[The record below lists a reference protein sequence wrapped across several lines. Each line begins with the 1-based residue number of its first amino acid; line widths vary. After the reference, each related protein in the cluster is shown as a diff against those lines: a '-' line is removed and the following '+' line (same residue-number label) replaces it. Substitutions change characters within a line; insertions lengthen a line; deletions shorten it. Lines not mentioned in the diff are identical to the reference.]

1 MRVVK
6 GGDELVQEILGRVPR
21 TSGPCATIPSRL
33 HAHTV
38 NAMIESL
45 NAPYHAHEH
54 MNLRGNEK
62 SPFTLLNEFTGLHGV
77 FPVDAAVYYKD
88 ELICLIEIDGEFHYK
103 QLGQTLRR
111 KDNLKEFLYRIHYP
125 DLPLFRIRADQC
137 RVVGT
142 ERAGQEMA
150 GWIRTLAV
158 KRDRGV
164 GNTVNRKVTAV
175 AEAVEA
181 GVASKDLKTGGSA
194 TAQESFGRMTVAQL
208 KQELRTRRM
217 PVSGAKADLVARLS
231 A

>member
-1 MRVVK
+1 
-6 GGDELVQEILGRVPR
+6 
-21 TSGPCATIPSRL
+21 
-33 HAHTV
+33 
-38 NAMIESL
+38 
-45 NAPYHAHEH
+45 
-54 MNLRGNEK
+54 
-62 SPFTLLNEFTGLHGV
+62 
-77 FPVDAAVYYKD
+77 
-88 ELICLIEIDGEFHYK
+88 
-103 QLGQTLRR
+103 
-111 KDNLKEFLYRIHYP
+111 
-125 DLPLFRIRADQC
+125 
-137 RVVGT
+137 
-142 ERAGQEMA
+142 MA